1 MTPSSSRGFT
11 LVEMLVALAITS
23 AVMAGISAVLIKQS
37 QASAVQNAQRDLEE
51 SGRLALLELG
61 NAIRTAG
68 YGIDPPAAFDFA
80 RFACATPDSP
90 STCNGGGRDR
100 IDAPDE
106 MVVAWRNPAFSR
118 KLTTMLSG
126 SAAGPFTLSFANPLT
141 AGLQVGRLLQ
151 LVCTSGDKVGYL
163 AVSAAANVGDTQIV
177 GRILTSA
184 DGYFPP
190 AAPTDPCFASGVLAL
205 VERTRYYVVNDT
217 DGVPA
222 LARDRGRG
230 QELLYRGI
238 EDLQISYDIGQPQP
252 PSAFAAGGATPSPA
266 PGCVDP
272 SSGNTTWSFGICL
285 GTSGS
290 PVHTATADGGVMP
303 DWRGMTYN
311 AAGRYTAQPMNIR
324 NVTVTVVARARS
336 KSADRTGDAPP
347 AVGNRAARPRDA
359 FRRAVMSL
367 TEQPANLISRA
378 SFLPALN
385 NVGGG

>member
-1 MTPSSSRGFT
+1 
-11 LVEMLVALAITS
+11 MLVALAITS

-190 AAPTDPCFASGVLAL
+190 
-205 VERTRYYVVNDT
+205 
-217 DGVPA
+217 
-222 LARDRGRG
+222 
-230 QELLYRGI
+230 
-238 EDLQISYDIGQPQP
+238 
-252 PSAFAAGGATPSPA
+252 
-266 PGCVDP
+266 
-272 SSGNTTWSFGICL
+272 
-285 GTSGS
+285 
-290 PVHTATADGGVMP
+290 
-303 DWRGMTYN
+303 
-311 AAGRYTAQPMNIR
+311 
-324 NVTVTVVARARS
+324 
-336 KSADRTGDAPP
+336 
-347 AVGNRAARPRDA
+347 
-359 FRRAVMSL
+359 
-367 TEQPANLISRA
+367 
-378 SFLPALN
+378 
-385 NVGGG
+385 